1 MTMLENPMVMGETDT
16 EPDETLTC
24 PHCGK
29 VWDRVGDTWEADGA
43 NTTKKR
49 PVYGNRCRSCA
60 LEDALGD
67 EKTLLDFARANKL
80 DSRAMKYAM
89 ARRDTDAIN
98 DWIWD
103 DVAKLI
109 RQRNPALL
117 AVCVAEYITD
127 TDQLKYELTDY
138 VMGGWA

>member
-1 MTMLENPMVMGETDT
+1 MLENPMVMGETET
-16 EPDETLTC
+16 EPDETLIC

-43 NTTKKR
+43 NTTEKR
-49 PVYGNRCRSCA
+49 PVSGNRCRACA
-60 LEDALGD
+60 FDEALDD
-67 EKTLLDFARANKL
+67 EKTLLDFARANRL
-80 DSRAMKYAM
+80 DSRAMKCAM
-89 ARRDTDAIN
+89 VRRYQDAIT

-117 AVCVAEYITD
+117 AVCLAEYITD
-127 TDQLKYELTDY
+127 NDYLKDELTDF
-138 VMGGWA
+138 VMGGWQ

>member
-1 MTMLENPMVMGETDT
+1 MTMLENPMVMGETET

-29 VWDRVGDTWEADGA
+29 VWDRAGDTWEAEGA
-43 NTTKKR
+43 TTTEKR
-49 PVYGNRCRSCA
+49 PVSGNRCRACV
-60 LEDALGD
+60 LDEALGN
-67 EKTLLDFARANKL
+67 EKMLLDFARANRL

-103 DVAKLI
+103 DAAKLI
-109 RQRNPALL
+109 RESNPALL
-117 AVCVAEYITD
+117 AVCLAEYITD
-127 TDQLKYELTDY
+127 NDYLKDELTDF

>member
-1 MTMLENPMVMGETDT
+1 MTMLENPMVMGTMET

-29 VWDRVGDTWEADGA
+29 VWDRVGETWEAEGE
-43 NTTKKR
+43 NTTDER
-49 PVYGNRCRSCA
+49 PVSGNRCRACA
-60 LEDALGD
+60 FDVALDD
-67 EKTLLDFARANKL
+67 ENTLLAFAKAYRL
-80 DSRAMKYAM
+80 DSMAMKYAM

-109 RQRNPALL
+109 RKRNPALL
-117 AVCVAEYITD
+117 AVCVQEYVID
-127 TDQLKYELTDY
+127 NDMKCDLTDFA
-138 VMGGWA
+138 MEGWT

>member
-1 MTMLENPMVMGETDT
+1 MLENPMVMGEMEM
-16 EPDETLTC
+16 EPDETMTC

-43 NTTKKR
+43 NTTEKR
-49 PVYGNRCRSCA
+49 PVSGNCCRACV
-60 LEDALGD
+60 LEEALGN
-67 EKTLLDFARANKL
+67 EKMLLDFARANRL

-109 RQRNPALL
+109 RQRNPELL
-117 AVCVAEYITD
+117 AVCVQEYVID
-127 TDQLKYELTDY
+127 NDMKCDLTDFA
-138 VMGGWA
+138 MEGWT

>member
-1 MTMLENPMVMGETDT
+1 MLENPMVMGDMET

-29 VWDRVGDTWEADGA
+29 VCDRVGDTWEAEGA
-43 NTTKKR
+43 NTTEKR
-49 PVYGNRCRSCA
+49 PVSGNRCRACA
-60 LEDALGD
+60 LDEALGD
-67 EKTLLDFARANKL
+67 EKTLLDYSLAQRL
-80 DSRAMKYAM
+80 DSMAMKYAM
-89 ARRDTDAIN
+89 IRRDTDAIN

-109 RQRNPALL
+109 REHNPALL
-117 AVCVAEYITD
+117 AVCVSEYIED
-127 TDQLKYELTDY
+127 NDYLKDDLTDF

>member
-1 MTMLENPMVMGETDT
+1 MLENPMVMGETEM

-43 NTTKKR
+43 NTTEKR
-49 PVYGNRCRSCA
+49 PVSGNRCRACA
-60 LEDALGD
+60 LEEALGD
-67 EKTLLDFARANKL
+67 EKTLLDFSQANRL

-89 ARRDTDAIN
+89 VSIDTNAIN

-103 DVAKLI
+103 DVAEML
-109 RQRNPALL
+109 REHNPSLL
-117 AVCVAEYITD
+117 AVCVSEYITGND
-127 TDQLKYELTDY
+127 YLKYELTDF

>member
-1 MTMLENPMVMGETDT
+1 MLENPMVMGETET

-29 VWDRVGDTWEADGA
+29 VWDRVGDTWEAEDE
-43 NTTKKR
+43 NTTEKR
-49 PVYGNRCRSCA
+49 PVSGTRCRACA
-60 LEDALGD
+60 LDEALGD
-67 EKTLLDFARANKL
+67 EKTLLDFAKAYRL

-98 DWIWD
+98 DWIWN
-103 DVAKLI
+103 DVAALL
-109 RQRNPALL
+109 RERNPALL
-117 AVCVAEYITD
+117 AVCVSEYIED
-127 TDQLKYELTDY
+127 NNYLKDELTDF

>member
-1 MTMLENPMVMGETDT
+1 MLENPMVMGDTET

-43 NTTKKR
+43 NTTEKR
-49 PVYGNRCRSCA
+49 PVSGNCCRACV
-60 LEDALGD
+60 LEEALGN
-67 EKTLLDFARANKL
+67 EKMLLDFARANRL

-98 DWIWD
+98 DWIWN
-103 DVAKLI
+103 DVAELL
-109 RQRNPALL
+109 RERNPALL
-117 AVCVAEYITD
+117 AVCVSEYIED
-127 TDQLKYELTDY
+127 NDYLKDDLTDF

>member
-1 MTMLENPMVMGETDT
+1 MLENPMVMGDTET

-29 VWDRVGDTWEADGA
+29 VWDRVGDTWEAEGA
-43 NTTKKR
+43 NTTEKR
-49 PVYGNRCRSCA
+49 PVSGNCCRACA
-60 LEDALGD
+60 LDEALGD
-67 EKTLLDFARANKL
+67 EKTLLDYARAHRM
-80 DSRAMKYAM
+80 DSMAMKYAM
-89 ARRDTDAIN
+89 ARRYQDAIN

-103 DVAKLI
+103 DVAALL
-109 RQRNPALL
+109 REHNPSLL

-127 TDQLKYELTDY
+127 TDYMKDDLTDC

>member
-1 MTMLENPMVMGETDT
+1 MLENPMVMGEMET

-29 VWDRVGDTWEADGA
+29 VWDRVGDTWEADRA
-43 NTTKKR
+43 TATEKR
-49 PVYGNRCRSCA
+49 PVSGNRCRACA
-60 LEDALGD
+60 LKEALGN
-67 EKTLLDFARANKL
+67 EKMLLDYSRAQRL

-89 ARRDTDAIN
+89 IRRDTDAIN

-109 RQRNPALL
+109 RQRNPELL
-117 AVCVAEYITD
+117 AVCVQEYVID
-127 TDQLKYELTDY
+127 NDLKCDLTDFAME
-138 VMGGWA
+138 V